1 MAIGTGDSLPDAK
14 LVKMGAGGPEVVDL
28 NALGAGKKFAI
39 FALPGAFSS
48 TCSTAHVPSFIR
60 TIDQFKAKGVDEIFC
75 ISVND
80 VFVMKEWGVQ
90 TGATEAGIH
99 MLADVDGSFT
109 KKMGRDFTAIPLGFI
124 NRSERYA
131 MIVEDGKIITF
142 HEEVGKGICDLTG
155 GEALLEEV

>member
-1 MAIGTGDSLPDAK
+1 MTIGTGDALPDAK
-14 LVKMGAGGPEVVDL
+14 LLKMGAKGPEIVDL
-28 NALGAGKKFAI
+28 NALCAGKRFAI

-48 TCSTAHVPSFIR
+48 TCSSAHVPSFIR

-131 MIVEDGKIITF
+131 MIVEDGKITTF